1 MTAFR
6 IAPTFEDYYAVYFG
20 DRKVAIL
27 FPGRLAIEWPEGVP
41 FSPAQPWSLMPD
53 PEAFPD
59 AACVGLPRPLS
70 PSGDRFDSFQA
81 VEIFLPLVSPYT
93 KRWP

>member
-1 MTAFR
+1 MSAFR
-6 IAPTFEDYYAVYFG
+6 IASTFADYHAVYFG

-41 FSPAQPWSLMPD
+41 FSPAQPWTLMPD

-59 AACVGLPRPLS
+59 AACTGLPRPLS
-70 PSGDRFDSFQA
+70 PSGNRFDSFAA
-81 VEIFLPLVSPYT
+81 VEAFLSIEQE
-93 KRWP
+93 RAAA

>member
-1 MTAFR
+1 MMSAFR
-6 IAPTFEDYYAVYFG
+6 IEATWTDYFAVFHG

-53 PEAFPD
+53 PDAFPD
-59 AACVGLPRPLS
+59 AACTGLPRPLS
-70 PSGDRFDSFQA
+70 PSGNRFDSFAA
-81 VEIFLPLVSPYT
+81 VEVFLGIEQERVAA
-93 KRWP
+93 